1 MSEGIFESYD
11 PFALKVNNVSPL
23 DKGLVKAFKAK
34 DREKIEEIINNGLR
48 LIADVFITIN
58 NLVFRLFLQVMTLHL
73 SVYNS

>member
-11 PFALKVNNVSPL
+11 PFALKVNNVSAL

-34 DREKIEEIINNGLR
+34 DREKIEEISNNGLR

-58 NLVFRLFLQVMTLHL
+58 NLVFRLFLQVMALHL